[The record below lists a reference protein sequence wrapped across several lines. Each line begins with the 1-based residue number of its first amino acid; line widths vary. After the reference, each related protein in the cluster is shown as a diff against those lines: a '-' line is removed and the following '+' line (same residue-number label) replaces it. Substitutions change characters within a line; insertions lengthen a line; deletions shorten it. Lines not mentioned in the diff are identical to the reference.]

1 MGAAVGGLLGTYF
14 HGNALAFGMAL
25 FAIGVACAVFR
36 VERTAYRYSCITL
49 GIVMLVTRPTNTWLI
64 AWHRYAEVSIG
75 IDSGLVIS
83 AAWPEERASGSS
95 TAAKGS
101 RAGIFTRELANQ

>member
-1 MGAAVGGLLGTYF
+1 VGAAVGGLLGTYF